1 MSRSKVV
8 MPSTRQRGSAL
19 IISLVML
26 TLLMLTAVGS
36 ISSSIVQERMAH
48 NASQLNQRF
57 QAAESGLRY
66 VEQQVRAQTLALPGA
81 SCVSIDCDVAA
92 GIMAPANT
100 ALAPGAGWVEV
111 PKVLLSGD
119 TQVWYRVVR
128 LGDTSLSTALA
139 AGSAS
144 TLYRVSV
151 ISQQN
156 SARTLLEGVYA
167 FSRI

>member
-1 MSRSKVV
+1 MRRSNVV
-8 MPSTRQRGSAL
+8 MPSIRQRGSAL

-66 VEQQVRAQTLALPGA
+66 VEQQVRGHTLVLPVT
-81 SCVSIDCDVAA
+81 SCVSTDCDVAA
-92 GIMAPANT
+92 GIMAPAST
-100 ALAPGAGWVEV
+100 AVAPGVGWDEV
-111 PKVLLSGD
+111 PKALVGEN

-128 LGDTSLSTALA
+128 LGDTTLSTTLA

-144 TLYRVSV
+144 TLYRISV

-156 SARTLLEGVYA
+156 STRTLLEGVYA

>member
-1 MSRSKVV
+1 MRRSKAV
-8 MPSTRQRGSAL
+8 MPPTGQRGSAL

-36 ISSSIVQERMAH
+36 ISSSIVQERMAQ

-66 VEQQVRAQTLALPGA
+66 VEQQVRTHMLVLPVV
-81 SCVSIDCDVAA
+81 SCVATDCDVSAVVMTPA
-92 GIMAPANT
+92 GT
-100 ALAPGAGWVEV
+100 AVAPGAGWVEISQALV
-111 PKVLLSGD
+111 GGD

-128 LGDTSLSTALA
+128 LGDTRLSTALA

-144 TLYRVSV
+144 TLYRISV

-167 FSRI
+167 YSRI